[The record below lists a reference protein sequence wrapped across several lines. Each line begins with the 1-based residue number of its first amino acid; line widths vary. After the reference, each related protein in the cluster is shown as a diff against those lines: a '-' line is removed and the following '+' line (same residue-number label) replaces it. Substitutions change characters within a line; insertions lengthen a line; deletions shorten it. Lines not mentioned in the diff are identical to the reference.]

1 VIEIKRD
8 ASRFNFVFVIE
19 FSGLYLMCQTRY
31 NPKNI
36 GGGHDMSRAAMIH
49 ARMEPELKQDA
60 ESIFRALGMT
70 TTEAVTLFYKQVKM
84 RHGLPFTVEIPDEEL
99 DTWQREEIKKGLE
112 EMRTGKLI
120 DHSDVVK
127 RWAAR

>member
-1 VIEIKRD
+1 VSNEIHSIKMILR
-8 ASRFNFVFVIE
+8 RN
-19 FSGLYLMCQTRY
+19 
-31 NPKNI
+31 
-36 GGGHDMSRAAMIH
+36 DMPRAAMIH
-49 ARMEPELKQDA
+49 ARMEPELKQTV

-112 EMRTGKLI
+112 EMKAGKLI

-127 RWAAR
+127 RWAARQ